1 MDARWKDGAS
11 GGQRRSGERM
21 KREKKKKKKERS
33 QKLDSFTGIQL
44 IEKTIRLAPKR
55 NLII

>member
-21 KREKKKKKKERS
+21 KREKKKKKERS